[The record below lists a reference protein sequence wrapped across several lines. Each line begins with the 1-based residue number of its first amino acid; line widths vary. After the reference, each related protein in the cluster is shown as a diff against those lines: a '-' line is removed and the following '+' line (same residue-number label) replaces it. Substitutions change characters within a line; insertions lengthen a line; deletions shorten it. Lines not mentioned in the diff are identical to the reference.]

1 MIKNNLRKKVISGIL
16 AGSVITSLG
25 VTAFASELN
34 QSKVEPDK
42 SIVSEYK
49 QNKVKHKGNF
59 EEILNKLVAEDK
71 ITQEKADS
79 VKSYL
84 ETNREE
90 SKNNKREESEDIKI
104 MSKIDV
110 IEDLVGAGILS
121 SEEANLIR
129 EAQQEYRQ
137 QKQEDKFKELEESD
151 LFTSSEISKI
161 KSYIEDKKAEQ
172 DKELEAL
179 KDKTEEERK
188 AYFEEN
194 KDKKRDMLSD
204 LVSQGIISEE
214 QRTALK
220 EIFSQDR
227 PFGKFEGKQRGSENI
242 LNHIQESGIF
252 SDNEITQIKGY
263 LEEKKTEKDKERE
276 SLKDKTEEE
285 RKAYFEQNKGERKD
299 IISELVSNGIIAQE
313 QADKLKE
320 TMPQKPEIKE
330 TKNNQ

>member
-1 MIKNNLRKKVISGIL
+1 MIRSNLRKKVISGIL

-34 QSKVEPDK
+34 QSKVETDK

-49 QNKVKHKGNF
+49 QNKAKHKSNLD
-59 EEILNKLVAEDK
+59 EILNKLVSEGK
-71 ITQEKADS
+71 IIQEKVES
-79 VKSYL
+79 VKSYM
-84 ETNREE
+84 ETKNKEE
-90 SKNNKREESEDIKI
+90 NKDIKN

-110 IEDLVGAGILS
+110 IEDLVEAGILS

-129 EAQQEYRQ
+129 EAQQEHRQ
-137 QKQEDKFKELEESD
+137 QKQADKFKEIEESG
-151 LFTSSEISKI
+151 LLTSSEISKI
-161 KSYIEDKKAEQ
+161 KRYLEDKKVEQ
-172 DKELEAL
+172 DEEFETL

-194 KDKKRDMLSD
+194 KDKKGDMLSD

-220 EIFSQDR
+220 EIFLQDK
-227 PFGKFEGKQRGSENI
+227 PFSKFEGKQRGSENI
-242 LNHIQESGIF
+242 VNHIQESGIF
-252 SDNEITQIKGY
+252 SDNEIAQIKEY
-263 LEEKKTEKDKERE
+263 LEEKKIEKNKERE

-285 RKAYFEQNKGERKD
+285 RKVYFEQNKGQKKD
-299 IISELVSNGIIAQE
+299 IISELVSNDIITQE